1 MKLSKKFLEKLD
13 SYTQWAKC
21 RMPMSGWAAMEGGVM
36 IVSKAVTSMSPEE
49 AIFRWETYGENIEGS
64 TDPNKLAFYKRGKA
78 MRDWWFQEKGEW
90 QRLCN
95 GRSMFLPEEM
105 AEFFVPDCFFELFG
119 RYPITAL
126 VRHFYDNRYSTD
138 DFDSDMRY
146 RAMGLDPEQ
155 DGYRVF
161 RESLKGTCSADST
174 APTIV

>member
-21 RMPMSGWAAMEGGVM
+21 RMPMSGWAAMESGVM

-64 TDPNKLAFYKRGKA
+64 TDPNQLALYKRGKA

-105 AEFFVPDCFFELFG
+105 AEFFLPDCFFDLFD

-155 DGYRVF
+155 DGYRVL
-161 RESLKGTCSADST
+161 ELGSYSSPK
-174 APTIV
+174 